1 MTILDILEACLLW
14 PYDLTVTGNLTIVTW
29 EP

>member
-14 PYDLTVTGNLTIVTW
+14 PYDLPVTVNLTIIRDT
-29 EP
+29 